1 MSLSIHDSEIFA
13 ATLKKGRKKMGLT
26 QAKCAELLGHSLSFQ
41 KDLERGRC
49 SVSLEGFFEICRV
62 LNISADDCIFY
73 NSNKNDSSIHEL
85 SRLISR
91 CSENSIQVLIAT
103 AEALIDVQEKKTDNQ
118 HYSQKSIESEK

>member
-62 LNISADDCIFY
+62 LNISADDCIFQ
-73 NSNKNDSSIHEL
+73 NSNKTDSQFFRLTRLL
-85 SRLISR
+85 SRCNEDSL
-91 CSENSIQVLIAT
+91 QVLAAT
-103 AEALIDVQEKKTDNQ
+103 AEALVEIQKKENEN
-118 HYSQKSIESEK
+118 HSI